1 MKEIVNYEMSILDTG
16 FGISFNCNGKEI
28 GVLDYETTIETILTP
43 QWVIDEINRVIEE
56 RLRGG
61 YGC

>member
-1 MKEIVNYEMSILDTG
+1 MKEIVNYEMSIIDTG

-56 RLRGG
+56 RLRGE